1 MKRTAALILT
11 VLTAFA
17 MSCSALAAGPEDST
31 EDVVVPPKP
40 AELFPAEIRQTEEDG
55 YRRVEKIYR
64 LSPNDDPANIP
75 TEPFE
80 WEGWRYTILDVT
92 RQDTTESDTRDYAE
106 TFTFESSTKDM
117 EKILP
122 QFPATREVAT
132 EDGYTGVLTLDT
144 ASVKVEA
151 AGYKSSSRTVTA
163 TRTYPNLSDTDT
175 SFIPKSITD
184 SGRTLT
190 LADVQWQESGGYFT
204 ATATYTGTATS
215 KSATGYTV
223 TAEYAGELT
232 KVTGGETIYTAVF
245 SGAPVQPVKEPNH
258 PDVPD
263 GDTSD
268 GDTADTTDSDV
279 TENPDDPTPPDTP
292 EPDTP
297 EDSGGVNVIW
307 LIIPIAAIIGIGA
320 LVGMN
325 LLKKHKSKK
334 EWEDYTK

>member
-1 MKRTAALILT
+1 MKRTAALILA

-17 MSCSALAAGPEDST
+17 LPCSALAAGPEDST
-31 EDVVVPPKP
+31 EDVVPPKP

-106 TFTFESSTKDM
+106 TFTFESSSKDM

-122 QFPATREVAT
+122 QLPATREVAT

-223 TAEYAGELT
+223 TAE
-232 KVTGGETIYTAVF
+232 
-245 SGAPVQPVKEPNH
+245 
-258 PDVPD
+258 
-263 GDTSD
+263 
-268 GDTADTTDSDV
+268 
-279 TENPDDPTPPDTP
+279 
-292 EPDTP
+292 
-297 EDSGGVNVIW
+297 
-307 LIIPIAAIIGIGA
+307 
-320 LVGMN
+320 
-325 LLKKHKSKK
+325 
-334 EWEDYTK
+334 